1 MTRLTD
7 IETRMHEIDQERYAL
22 GDEARALRHE
32 HDAIRLEARPTYPT
46 KIHQA
51 GIRKARRYFINRI
64 APQSHPY
71 SKVRIGEKLW
81 GFTDEEIEEMLR
93 LVREQGFTIAEWWR
107 HDGGISIVVV
117 LPPGRN
123 SDTLP
128 VTTTESPTLTVGAL
142 EVKTKSPSDV
152 ASSASGDGSWR

>member
-64 APQSHPY
+64 APQSHLGDSIVTDHSVQVAGNRGALYIYHRAPY

-117 LPPGRN
+117 LPP
-123 SDTLP
+123 
-128 VTTTESPTLTVGAL
+128 E
-142 EVKTKSPSDV
+142 
-152 ASSASGDGSWR
+152 